1 MMVCPRCIT
10 GEGQNK
16 DGRTAA
22 GSQRYKCKKCGHRY
36 TPIPQKKG
44 YDEEIRLQA
53 LTLYLEGVSLRGVA
67 RILDVN
73 HQSVANWV
81 NTYVQEFP
89 EELPDS
95 ILEMAL
101 LDGLITVNLRRSIN
115 FP

>member
-1 MMVCPRCIT
+1 MLSCPKCLST
-10 GEGQNK
+10 ETQNK

-22 GSQRYKCKKCGHRY
+22 GSQRYKCKRCGHRY
-36 TPIPQKKG
+36 TPTHKEKG
-44 YDEEIRLQA
+44 YDEEIRLHA

-81 NTYVQEFP
+81 NEYANEFP

-101 LDGLITVNLRRSIN
+101 LDGIITVNPRK
-115 FP
+115 

>member
-1 MMVCPRCIT
+1 MSVCPNCSART
-10 GEGQNK
+10 SQNK

-22 GSQRYKCKKCGHRY
+22 GSQRYKCKLCGHRY
-36 TPIPQKKG
+36 TPTHKDKG
-44 YDEEIRLQA
+44 YEEEIRLHA

-81 NTYVQEFP
+81 NAYANEFP

-101 LDGLITVNLRRSIN
+101 LDGIITVNPRK
-115 FP
+115 

>member
-1 MMVCPRCIT
+1 MPHCPKCLST
-10 GEGQNK
+10 EMQNK

-22 GSQRYKCKKCGHRY
+22 GSQRYKCKCCGHRY
-36 TPIPQKKG
+36 TPNHKEKG
-44 YDEEIRLQA
+44 YDEEIRLHA

-81 NTYVQEFP
+81 NEYANEFP

-101 LDGLITVNLRRSIN
+101 LDGIITVNPRK
-115 FP
+115 

>member
-1 MMVCPRCIT
+1 MMPICTKCSNVDAQI
-10 GEGQNK
+10 K

-36 TPIPQKKG
+36 TPAQKEKG
-44 YDEEIRLQA
+44 YDEEIRLHA

-81 NTYVQEFP
+81 NEYANEFP
-89 EELPDS
+89 EDLPDS
-95 ILEMAL
+95 LLETAL
-101 LDGLITVNLRRSIN
+101 LDGVISVNPRSK
-115 FP
+115 